1 MTSTRSFVGCVVART
16 RENRDLRVGASTHS
30 TCFETEPS
38 KRTIGATTRRRF
50 VAMAGTGVG
59 VVLGRALGARGECEQ
74 TEKILQPGDK
84 IDLAES
90 PQEIAEQLAD
100 KIAHLRIFEDE
111 ADKMNLSL
119 LDTGRAAIVVSQFTL
134 YADTSK
140 GRRPSFIGAAPPDTA
155 EPLVTSFAKM
165 LADHGVPTQEG
176 VFGAH
181 MDVALVND
189 GPVTITMDY

>member
-1 MTSTRSFVGCVVART
+1 MRAVLQRVKQAGVTVDGKVVA
-16 RENRDLRVGASTHS
+16 E
-30 TCFETEPS
+30 
-38 KRTIGATTRRRF
+38 IGEG
-50 VAMAGTGVG
+50 MLIL
-59 VVLGRALGARGECEQ
+59 LGIAPEDSMG
-74 TEKILQPGDK
+74 
-84 IDLAES
+84 
-90 PQEIAEQLAD
+90 IAEQLAD

-140 GRRPSFIGAAPPDTA
+140 GRRPSFIGAAQPDTA
-155 EPLVTSFAKM
+155 EPLVASFAKM
-165 LADHGVPTQEG
+165 LADHGVPTQAG

-189 GPVTITMDY
+189 GPVTIIMDY